1 MGSGIGSFLCVT
13 FSSLPVWNLL
23 VKQAEEVGAG
33 GMFWCTPGGQ
43 IGAAAGAVA
52 SEVERNLFAAG
63 SSLYNP
69 LVPLASCEQRYT
81 LWDLA

>member
-1 MGSGIGSFLCVT
+1 M
-13 FSSLPVWNLL
+13 
-23 VKQAEEVGAG
+23 G

-43 IGAAAGAVA
+43 IGAAVAAVA
-52 SEVERNLFAAG
+52 SKVEKNLFAAG